1 MFVKDFFS
9 DTPIE
14 PNSPSSQNATESNQ
28 VSDNS
33 NNGEGGLLSNI
44 YDKSPDSIV
53 LEATCIEKSYIQV
66 TADGK
71 KSEQVTCEPG
81 DVKRWAALKDFV
93 ISGNIGGFILKRN
106 DVTLPSLAKKGI
118 YWCRL
123 KLH

>member
-1 MFVKDFFS
+1 MLLVIYFVFVKDFFS

-71 KSEQVTCEPG
+71 KVN
-81 DVKRWAALKDFV
+81 R
-93 ISGNIGGFILKRN
+93 
-106 DVTLPSLAKKGI
+106 
-118 YWCRL
+118 
-123 KLH
+123 

>member
-71 KSEQVTCEPG
+71 KVN
-81 DVKRWAALKDFV
+81 R
-93 ISGNIGGFILKRN
+93 
-106 DVTLPSLAKKGI
+106 
-118 YWCRL
+118 
-123 KLH
+123 